1 MLRKETMSI
10 TKTTTRTV
18 GLVFVTAMLLVSAS
32 TSYTQTASAIS
43 GRWVWKQIARK
54 NKPQT
59 QFTIV
64 IHHKGN
70 TVSGVYNVDEFI
82 NGEWQGEDGN
92 QTPFSG
98 QVKGS
103 TIEIKFDPSAT
114 VPGYQENVVYAA
126 PTDGRNP
133 SMATLTLNGSTLIWQ
148 MVKPPAIEGVPAK
161 LTLKRERNRR
171 LQRR

>member
-1 MLRKETMSI
+1 MQP
-10 TKTTTRTV
+10 TKTTTRA
-18 GLVFVTAMLLVSAS
+18 LRLFFVTAMLLVSAGS
-32 TSYTQTASAIS
+32 TYPQTASAVS

-70 TVSGVYNVDEFI
+70 TVSGVYSVDEFI

-98 QVKGS
+98 RVKGS
-103 TIEIKFDPSAT
+103 TIEIEFDPSAT
-114 VPGYQENVVYAA
+114 VPGYQEKVTYAA
-126 PTDGRNP
+126 PTDGRKP
-133 SMATLTLNGSTLIWQ
+133 SVATLTLNGPTLIWQ
-148 MVKPPAIEGVPAK
+148 IVKPPGIESVPAR
-161 LTLKRERNRR
+161 LTLKRERNSRR
-171 LQRR
+171 